1 MSRLVVISILAAAPL
16 ATLAAQGIKDQ
27 LPPEMPV
34 RHLSGDSVQPAFEGW
49 QRLPDGHVVM
59 WFGYYNR
66 NLQEQV
72 NVPVGPNNSFSPG
85 PDQGQPTHFYP
96 RRQRFVFKVD
106 VPAGW
111 GQDKKMV
118 WTLTANGEMCTAI
131 GWLQPEWE
139 LDEGVIQ
146 MNRGSGLTPP
156 ADPPNT
162 APSITG
168 GSRDQTVQAGVP
180 VTLTASAVDDGI
192 PKSRGGHGGLS
203 IKWILYRGPGDV
215 KFEPDASVPVYG
227 KPVEATTQAIFS
239 TPGAY
244 WIRAIASDGLLE
256 ANHDI
261 RVTVVG
267 SSNR

>member
-1 MSRLVVISILAAAPL
+1 MSRLVVISIFAAASL
-16 ATLAAQGIKDQ
+16 ANLAAQGIKDQ

-34 RHLSGDSVQPAFEGW
+34 RHLAGDSVQPAFEGW
-49 QRLPDGHVVM
+49 QHLPDGHVVM

-72 NVPVGPNNSFSPG
+72 NVPIGPNNSFAPG

-96 RRQRFVFKVD
+96 RRHPFVFKVD
-106 VPAGW
+106 VPTGW
-111 GQDKKMV
+111 GQDKKMI
-118 WTLTANGEMCTAI
+118 WTLTSNGETCTAI

-156 ADPPNT
+156 ADPPNK

-168 GSRDQTVQAGVP
+168 GSRDQTVQAGAP
-180 VTLTASAVDDGI
+180 VTLTASATDDGI
-192 PKSRGGHGGLS
+192 PKSRGGRGGLS

-215 KFEPDASVPVYG
+215 KFEPEASAPIYG
-227 KPVEATTQAIFS
+227 KPVEGTTQVTF
-239 TPGAY
+239 TMPGAY

-261 RVTVVG
+261 KITVTPQ
-267 SSNR
+267 R